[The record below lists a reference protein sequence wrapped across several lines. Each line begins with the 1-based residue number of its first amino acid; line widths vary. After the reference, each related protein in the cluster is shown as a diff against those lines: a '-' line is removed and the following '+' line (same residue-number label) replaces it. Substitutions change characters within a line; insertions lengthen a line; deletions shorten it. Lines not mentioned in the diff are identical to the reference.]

1 MGGLSTT
8 KLKGIQKELEAA
20 AAARAKVEGRVSE
33 LQNAVAV
40 LTAENST
47 VEAKLEKESR
57 AREKAQ
63 VMSRVN
69 PNSRHRYR

>member
-1 MGGLSTT
+1 M
-8 KLKGIQKELEAA
+8 
-20 AAARAKVEGRVSE
+20 SE

-40 LTAENST
+40 LTAKNSA

-69 PNSRHRYR
+69 PNLRHRYR